1 MSHNNSSRQNRRHAL
16 AIVNNIGQSR
26 LFKGTNNKNNAEPA
40 KHYLRTILKD
50 YRLYLLLLPMIIWY
64 AVWYYQPIG
73 GLLIAFK
80 YYQPNLGVMG
90 SDFVGF
96 ANIRALVDGNFSGQF
111 WRAFRNT
118 FVINVYGLIF
128 GFPIPIVLAIFFS
141 EIRNTAYRNI
151 VQTLSYLPH
160 FLSEVTITG
169 LVLTLLYNGEVS
181 TGVIAQLFMDLGL
194 IEESTRIIQ
203 DANYF
208 RPMFIITGIWK
219 EAGYSSIV
227 YFAAV
232 MGISPVLY
240 EAIKVDGGN
249 KLQELR
255 YITLPGIAP
264 TLTIMIVLRIGR
276 MLSVGF
282 ERVILLYN
290 ANTYETADVL
300 STFVLRFGLESGN
313 QAIGASADIFN
324 SVIGFMLVIGA
335 NYISR
340 EISESSLW

>member
-1 MSHNNSSRQNRRHAL
+1 MKSNNDAEQNKFLKYAQV
-16 AIVNNIGQSR
+16 IW
-26 LFKGTNNKNNAEPA
+26 
-40 KHYLRTILKD
+40 KD
-50 YRLYLLLLPMIIWY
+50 YQLYLLLLPIVIWY
-64 AVWYYQPIG
+64 LLWFYKPIA

-80 YYQPNLGVMG
+80 NYQPNLGAMD

-96 ANIRALVDGNFSGQF
+96 ANIVSLVEGNFAAQF

-118 FVINVYGLIF
+118 FMISLYGLIF
-128 GFPIPIVLAIFFS
+128 GFPIPILLAVFFS
-141 EIRNTAYRNI
+141 EIRSRTYRNI

-169 LVLTLLYNGEVS
+169 LVLTLLYNGEVT
-181 TGVIAQLFMDLGL
+181 TGVIARLFMELGL
-194 IEESTRIIQ
+194 IEETTRIVQ
-203 DANYF
+203 NADYF
-208 RPMFIITGIWK
+208 RPMFIMTGIWK
-219 EAGYSSIV
+219 EAGYNSIV

-232 MGISPVLY
+232 MGISPILY

-255 YITLPGIAP
+255 YITFPGMAP
-264 TLTIMIVLRIGR
+264 TLIIMIVLRIGR
-276 MLSVGF
+276 MLSVGY

-300 STFVLRFGLESGN
+300 STFVLRIGLEGGN
-313 QAIGASADIFN
+313 QAMGASADIFN
-324 SVIGFMLVIGA
+324 SLIGFALVIGA

>member
-1 MSHNNSSRQNRRHAL
+1 MKSKNDAEQNRSY
-16 AIVNNIGQSR
+16 V
-26 LFKGTNNKNNAEPA
+26 
-40 KHYLRTILKD
+40 RTIIMD
-50 YRLYLLLLPMIIWY
+50 YRLYLLLLPIVIWY
-64 AVWYYQPIG
+64 LLWFYKPIA

-80 YYQPNLGVMG
+80 YFQPNLGVMD

-96 ANIRALVDGNFSGQF
+96 ANIVSLVEGNFASQF

-118 FVINVYGLIF
+118 FVINVYGLLF
-128 GFPIPIVLAIFFS
+128 GFPIPILLAIAFS

-169 LVLTLLYNGEVS
+169 LVLTLLYNGEVT
-181 TGVIAQLFMDLGL
+181 TGVFAKLLMELGL
-194 IEESTRIIQ
+194 IDETARIVQ
-203 DANYF
+203 TADYF
-208 RPMFIITGIWK
+208 RPMYIITGIWK

-232 MGISPVLY
+232 MGISPILY

-255 YITLPGIAP
+255 YVTLPGMAP
-264 TLTIMIVLRIGR
+264 TLTIMIVLRIGQ
-276 MLSVGF
+276 MLSVGY

-300 STFVLRFGLESGN
+300 STFVLRIGLESGN
-313 QAIGASADIFN
+313 QSMGASADLFN
-324 SVIGFMLVIGA
+324 SLIGFMLVIGA

>member
-1 MSHNNSSRQNRRHAL
+1 MNQSNNTTRQNKKLAL
-16 AIVNNIGQSR
+16 ATAENIQPDPLTS
-26 LFKGTNNKNNAEPA
+26 KNKNDAEPSNS
-40 KHYLRTILKD
+40 YLRTILSD
-50 YRLYLLLLPMIIWY
+50 YRLYLLLLPVLLWYGLWFYKPII
-64 AVWYYQPIG
+64 

-80 YYQPNLGVMG
+80 SFQPNLGVLG

-96 ANIRALVDGNFSGQF
+96 SNILSLVEGNFAGQF

-118 FVINVYGLIF
+118 FVINIYGLLF
-128 GFPIPIVLAIFFS
+128 GFPVPILLAIAFS
-141 EIRNTAYRNI
+141 EIRNTGYRNV

-169 LVLTLLYNGEVS
+169 LVLTLLYNGEVT
-181 TGVIAQLFMDLGL
+181 TGVFAQLLIDMGL
-194 IEESTRIIQ
+194 IDESARIIQ
-203 DANYF
+203 NADYF
-208 RPMFIITGIWK
+208 QPMFIITGIWK

-232 MGISPVLY
+232 MGISPILY
-240 EAIKVDGGN
+240 EALKVDGGN

-255 YITLPGIAP
+255 YVTIPGMAP
-264 TLTIMIVLRIGR
+264 TLVIMIVLRIGR

-300 STFVLRFGLESGN
+300 STFVLRIGLESGN
-313 QAIGASADIFN
+313 QSMGASADLFN
-324 SVIGFMLVIGA
+324 SLLGFMLVIGA
-335 NYISR
+335 NFISR
-340 EISESSLW
+340 EISDSSLW